1 LSFDSAG
8 NLYVADYYGGDVTK
22 ITPGGAQST
31 IISGLTYAGGVAVDS
46 AGDVFV
52 AEGASPDNILEIAPG
67 GAQSTFATGLS
78 NVNGMAFD
86 TAGNLFVEDSG
97 TGIIYEYTPGGVRS
111 TVASGFLQPNGL
123 AIQPVPEPSMWAMF
137 GTGAFALLGLRRKA

>member
-1 LSFDSAG
+1 MFCP
-8 NLYVADYYGGDVTK
+8 AD
-22 ITPGGAQST
+22 
-31 IISGLTYAGGVAVDS
+31 LTYADGVAVDS

-52 AEGASPDNILEIAPG
+52 AEGASPATILEIAPG
-67 GAQSTFATGLS
+67 GAQSTFATGLA

-97 TGIIYEYTPGGVRS
+97 TGIIYEYTPGGFRT

-123 AIQPVPEPSMWAMF
+123 AIQPVPEPSMWAMV
-137 GTGAFALLGLRRKA
+137 GTGAFALLGLRRKT